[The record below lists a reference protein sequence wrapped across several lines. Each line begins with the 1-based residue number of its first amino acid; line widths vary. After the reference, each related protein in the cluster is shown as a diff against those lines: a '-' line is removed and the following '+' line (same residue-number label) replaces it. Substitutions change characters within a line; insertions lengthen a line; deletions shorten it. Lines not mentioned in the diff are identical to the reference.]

1 MNIYFTRHARQRLKL
16 YHIDR
21 KEVEGVLTSAH
32 ADRAPVGEA
41 KEFVSE
47 AFVGTIGFP
56 LKIAYVR
63 ENTRMVVKTLYPL
76 DRKTKYEDIVR

>member
-16 YHIDR
+16 YRIDR
-21 KEVEGVLTSAH
+21 KEVESILTGAH
-32 ADRAPVGEA
+32 ADQEPVDEA
-41 KEFVSE
+41 REFVSD
-47 AFVGTIGFP
+47 AFVRSIGFP

-63 ENTRMVVKTLYPL
+63 ENARVVVKTLYPL

>member
-16 YHIDR
+16 YRIDG
-21 KEVEGVLTSAH
+21 KEVEKALSDAH
-32 ADRAPVGEA
+32 AGEQPMNES
-41 KEFVSE
+41 KEFVSD
-47 AFVGTIGFP
+47 AFVRTIGFP

-63 ENTRMVVKTLYPL
+63 EDARVVVKTLYPL

>member
-16 YHIDR
+16 YRIDR
-21 KEVEGVLTSAH
+21 KEVENILTGIR
-32 ADRAPVGEA
+32 ADQEPVGEA
-41 KEFVSE
+41 REFVSD
-47 AFVGTIGFP
+47 AFVRTIGFP

-63 ENTRMVVKTLYPL
+63 ENTRVVVKTLYPL